1 MSKIRSTES
10 MSFAD
15 VKQLLTPESVLLLLY
30 WAAFQQQQHQNLEAG
45 DSGLVKF
52 PSALIFSFQL
62 IPLTSLPLIKWWIQ
76 PKRPLLVWSLSSWLA
91 QDLLAGKASLHF
103 VFYKQNWCY
112 VNWLLSMPL
121 SGVFKTKYTRETYPL
136 RLHIL
141 STERGKQW

>member
-1 MSKIRSTES
+1 

-62 IPLTSLPLIKWWIQ
+62 IPLTSLPLIK
-76 PKRPLLVWSLSSWLA
+76 
-91 QDLLAGKASLHF
+91 
-103 VFYKQNWCY
+103 
-112 VNWLLSMPL
+112 
-121 SGVFKTKYTRETYPL
+121 
-136 RLHIL
+136 
-141 STERGKQW
+141 